1 LGLIVSDLLTSAGQ
15 RRAMGQRGQEAVER
29 QRGALD
35 RVMEALESL
44 L

>member
-1 LGLIVSDLLTSAGQ
+1 
-15 RRAMGQRGQEAVER
+15 MGQRGQEAVEC

-44 L
+44 LL